1 MTRLDRH
8 PTRRGVMGAGLSLAA
23 AGSWLPNSVAPAFAQ
38 TGGGARLKAYLANAG
53 SVSKLTDPDY
63 QRVFKNIFS
72 GQDVTLELEPVKYRM
87 IRMMLV
93 SDIVYLSVH
102 SNHDVLVAADGGKI
116 TPEELT
122 EYRGKV
128 KHSPGLVV
136 VAGCL
141 TLNNDS
147 SIPNSLGIDGAA
159 SGVAYVG
166 FSKKVIGF
174 VVDQYFRVFFSMWL
188 RPKPDGTYRTLA
200 EARADADD
208 FIEKHL
214 DSGVQ
219 DHSAAGKM
227 MKFEPA
233 TRYVGANVE
242 IVGDG
247 GLTLPALE
255 RAVAAAG
262 ANTPSSGGGTS
273 QPPKT
278 NGSGSS
284 SPSTGGSS
292 SGGSSS
298 GGGSAPPSSGGGW
311 SSGGTSGGTSG
322 GGSGSS
328 GGTSGGGSSGGGSS
342 GGGFWSPGGGG
353 GSGGTSPTQPSGGTS
368 ADDINKFLKR

>member
-8 PTRRGVMGAGLSLAA
+8 PTRRGVMGAGLALAA
-23 AGSWLPNSVAPAFAQ
+23 APWLPAFAQ
-38 TGGGARLKAYLANAG
+38 TGGGTRLNAYLANAG

-72 GQDVTLELEPVKYRM
+72 GQNVTLELEPVKYRM

-128 KHSPGLVV
+128 KHSPSLVV

-141 TLNNDS
+141 TLNNDN

-174 VVDQYFRVFFSMWL
+174 VVDQYFRVFFSLWL
-188 RPKPDGTYRTLA
+188 RPKADGTYRTLA
-200 EARADADD
+200 EARGDAEA
-208 FIEKHL
+208 FIDKHL
-214 DSGVQ
+214 DSGAQ
-219 DHSAAGKM
+219 DNSIAGKM
-227 MKFEPA
+227 MKFELA

-242 IVGDG
+242 IVGDS

-262 ANTPSSGGGTS
+262 ASPPSSGGGTP

-284 SPSTGGSS
+284 GPSSSGSS
-292 SGGSSS
+292 SGGT
-298 GGGSAPPSSGGGW
+298 SSGGGW
-311 SSGGTSGGTSG
+311 S
-322 GGSGSS
+322 SGSS
-328 GGTSGGGSSGGGSS
+328 GGTSGGSSSGSSGGSSGSSSGGSGSS
-342 GGGFWSPGGGG
+342 GGGFWSPGGG
-353 GSGGTSPTQPSGGTS
+353 SGGTPSTPPSGGTS

>member
-1 MTRLDRH
+1 MTRLDRL
-8 PTRRGVMGAGLSLAA
+8 PTRRGVMGAGLALAA
-23 AGSWLPNSVAPAFAQ
+23 APWLPSSVAPTFAQ
-38 TGGGARLKAYLANAG
+38 TAGGARLKAYLANAG

-122 EYRGKV
+122 EFRGKV

-141 TLNNDS
+141 TLNNDT
-147 SIPNSLGIDGAA
+147 SIPNSLGIDGTS
-159 SGVAYVG
+159 SGAAYVG

-188 RPKPDGTYRTLA
+188 RPKPDGTHRTLS

-219 DHSAAGKM
+219 DNSAAGKM

-233 TRYVGANVE
+233 TRYVGGNVE
-242 IVGDG
+242 IVGDS
-247 GLTLPALE
+247 GLTLPALQ

-262 ANTPSSGGGTS
+262 ATPPSSGGGTQ
-273 QPPKT
+273 QPPKP

-284 SPSTGGSS
+284 GGS

-298 GGGSAPPSSGGGW
+298 GGGSSSPSSGGGW
-311 SSGGTSGGTSG
+311 SSGGSSG
-322 GGSGSS
+322 GGSGA
-328 GGTSGGGSSGGGSS
+328 SGGGNSGSG
-342 GGGFWSPGGGG
+342 GGGFWSPGGSGGAG
-353 GSGGTSPTQPSGGTS
+353 GSPSSPPSGGTS
-368 ADDINKFLKR
+368 VDDINKFLKR

>member
-8 PTRRGVMGAGLSLAA
+8 PTRRNVMGASLSLAA
-23 AGSWLPNSVAPAFAQ
+23 AGLWLPASVAPAFAQ
-38 TGGGARLKAYLANAG
+38 GGGGARLKAYLANAG

-141 TLNNDS
+141 TLNNDR
-147 SIPNSLGIDGAA
+147 SIPDALGIDGAA

-188 RPKPDGTYRTLA
+188 RPKPDGTYRTLS

-219 DHSAAGKM
+219 DNSAAGKL

-242 IVGDG
+242 IVGDS
-247 GLTLPALE
+247 GLTLPALQ

-262 ANTPSSGGGTS
+262 ATSPSSGGGTP
-273 QPPKT
+273 QPPKP

-284 SPSTGGSS
+284 GSSSGGSTSGGGSSNPSSGGGSS
-292 SGGSSS
+292 SGGSS
-298 GGGSAPPSSGGGW
+298 
-311 SSGGTSGGTSG
+311 G
-322 GGSGSS
+322 GGSGA
-328 GGTSGGGSSGGGSS
+328 SGGGYSGS
-342 GGGFWSPGGGG
+342 GGGFWSPGGSGGAG
-353 GSGGTSPTQPSGGTS
+353 GSPSSPPSGGTS

>member
-1 MTRLDRH
+1 MTRLDRR
-8 PTRRGVMGAGLSLAA
+8 PTRRGVMGAGLVLAA
-23 AGSWLPNSVAPAFAQ
+23 APWLPALAQ
-38 TGGGARLKAYLANAG
+38 TGGGTRLNAYLANAG

-72 GQDVTLELEPVKYRM
+72 GQNVTLEIEPPKHRM

-122 EYRGKV
+122 EFRGKV
-128 KHSPGLVV
+128 KHSPSLVV

-141 TLNNDS
+141 TLNNDT

-159 SGVAYVG
+159 TGVAYIG

-174 VVDQYFRVFFSMWL
+174 VVDQFFRVFFSLWL
-188 RPKPDGTYRTLA
+188 RPKPDGTHRTLA
-200 EARADADD
+200 EARADAEA
-208 FIEKHL
+208 FIDKHL
-214 DSGVQ
+214 DSGAQ
-219 DHSAAGKM
+219 DNSIAGKM
-227 MKFEPA
+227 MKFELA

-242 IVGDG
+242 IVGDS

-262 ANTPSSGGGTS
+262 ANTPSAGGGTP
-273 QPPKT
+273 QPPKS

-284 SPSTGGSS
+284 GPSSGGSS

-298 GGGSAPPSSGGGW
+298 GGGSANPSSGGGW
-311 SSGGTSGGTSG
+311 SSG
-322 GGSGSS
+322 SS
-328 GGTSGGGSSGGGSS
+328 GGTSGGSSGGGSS
-342 GGGFWSPGGGG
+342 SGGSGSSGNGFWSPGGG
-353 GSGGTSPTQPSGGTS
+353 GSGGTSPTPPSGGTS